1 MIKSMTAYASAES
14 NENELSVS
22 VEIRSYNNKYL
33 DIVLRLPRG
42 YVEMEEKIKSLV
54 QEKVSRGRI
63 EIGLKMTDLS
73 EEAYEY
79 EVDEIKAKAYY
90 KALNKL
96 QETLDMSSEIPVN
109 IVSGFNGIIRPADMN
124 KDLDVK
130 WPAVRDCISRAVDGL
145 NDMRAKEGEFIA
157 KDFEARLDFIEE
169 CVEKIEKESGGLIE
183 LYQERLK
190 NRISVLTRD
199 TIEID
204 QGRIAQEA
212 AFLADRS
219 DISEEVVRAKSHAQQ
234 FRDIMAGEEPAG
246 RKLNFLL
253 QEFNREFNTV
263 GSKVG
268 KSEIS
273 HIVVD
278 LKSELEKIREQVQNI
293 E

>member
-14 NENELSVS
+14 NENDLSVS

-33 DIVLRLPRG
+33 DIVLRIPRG
-42 YVEMEEKIKSLV
+42 YGEIEEKIKSIV
-54 QEKVSRGRI
+54 QEKVDRGRI
-63 EIGLKMTDLS
+63 EITIKITDLS
-73 EEAYEY
+73 EEVYEY
-79 EVDEIKAKAYY
+79 EVDEAKAKAYY

-96 QETLDMSSEIPVN
+96 QETIGADGEIPVN
-109 IVSGFNGIIRPADMN
+109 LVSGFNGIIRPADMD
-124 KDLDVK
+124 KDLDTK
-130 WPAVRDCISRAVDGL
+130 WPVVRDCIGRAMDGL
-145 NDMRAKEGEFIA
+145 NDMRAKEGAFIE

-169 CVEKIEKESGGLIE
+169 YVKKIEEGSDGLIE

-190 NRISVLTRD
+190 NRISALTRN

-204 QGRIAQEA
+204 QERIAQEA

-219 DISEEVVRAKSHAQQ
+219 DISEEVVRAHSHIRQ

-253 QEFNREFNTV
+253 QEFNREFNTI
-263 GSKVG
+263 GSKTG
-268 KSEIS
+268 KSEVS
-273 HIVVD
+273 HFVVD